1 MQGGRGKDLPM
12 ADRPDKPAS
21 VPQRGS
27 AEEPRHSPRTR
38 ADKAARQARLAAELR
53 QNLLKRKR
61 QQRARDGRTQ
71 ATGRTPVTIGP
82 LARPKRRC

>member
-21 VPQRGS
+21 VPQGGS

-61 QQRARDGRTQ
+61 QQRARDGRTPQ
-71 ATGRTPVTIGP
+71 GAGEGP
-82 LARPKRRC
+82 NAGDDWPPR